1 MERIDED
8 GENFEA
14 ELNAQEEEVEEEIA
28 DHIERDLAIDVALL
42 ASQKK
47 RGRCYAHTMQLAIN
61 KVNKLKNQAFGRVL
75 MKGKNYVKK
84 YRTSSKAKYILR
96 KSSYKKRLAGFVKTR
111 WHSDLAMSKCLVEA
125 GEKPDK
131 PLAMLT
137 EAMNWNIE
145 MRVGDIRLLK
155 TYNTLMEPFASKTNF
170 LGGEKYSTVQLHL
183 PTLIELI
190 NQLDDVGGKSGGG
203 VLRYCTKLKSEIKQY
218 FRHVLDTESN
228 DFDPIYHLAT
238 FLDPIFSQILTS
250 EQNKIA
256 IEALKAR
263 IKAEMLKK
271 GEDWENIIENNGE
284 VDSESSKKTQFRGFK
299 HISNLIASALSND
312 KS

>member
-1 MERIDED
+1 
-8 GENFEA
+8 
-14 ELNAQEEEVEEEIA
+14 
-28 DHIERDLAIDVALL
+28 
-42 ASQKK
+42 
-47 RGRCYAHTMQLAIN
+47 
-61 KVNKLKNQAFGRVL
+61 
-75 MKGKNYVKK
+75 
-84 YRTSSKAKYILR
+84 
-96 KSSYKKRLAGFVKTR
+96 
-111 WHSDLAMSKCLVEA
+111 
-125 GEKPDK
+125 
-131 PLAMLT
+131 
-137 EAMNWNIE
+137 
-145 MRVGDIRLLK
+145 
-155 TYNTLMEPFASKTNF
+155 MEPFASKTNF
-170 LGGEKYSTVQLHL
+170 LGVEKYSTVQLHL

-190 NQLDDVGGKSGGG
+190 NQLDDVGAKSGGG
-203 VLRYCTKLKSEIKQY
+203 VFRYCTKLKAEITQY

-299 HISNLIASALSND
+299 HISNTVPSFLCIS
-312 KS
+312 